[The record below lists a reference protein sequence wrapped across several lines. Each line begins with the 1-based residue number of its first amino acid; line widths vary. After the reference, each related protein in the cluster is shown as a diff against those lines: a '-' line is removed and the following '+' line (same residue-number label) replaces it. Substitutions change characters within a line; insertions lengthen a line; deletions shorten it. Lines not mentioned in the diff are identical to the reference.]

1 MKKIVK
7 YIAVLLAILSVVFAF
22 SSCNSKKKS
31 AESKKKDDSKYAG
44 KLLKP
49 YMDMTKSKKYIL
61 KTQVN
66 SGGKQVEVSVT
77 VSGEDKRL
85 LTLPMELQD
94 GTTPF
99 SFLFNGE
106 NRYILMPTVKAYSQV
121 DKSLFDKIVI
131 EQGTNLNT
139 YTGFYQTLHNFAFVG
154 EGKSDDGML
163 YEDYYNPATQA
174 TIRFFFDASS
184 KALKKRGVVVDGK
197 VSDVRPYVILGDV
210 KDEMF
215 QIPEGYKERS
225 EIGQTFQKIYSGEQT
240 TAPATTK
247 PAK

>member
-1 MKKIVK
+1 MKKNIK
-7 YIAVLLAILSVVFAF
+7 LIAFLLVILSVILAF
-22 SSCNSKKKS
+22 SACD
-31 AESKKKDDSKYAG
+31 KKKDGEKTPKEESKYSG

-49 YMDMTKSKKYIL
+49 YMDITKSKKYIL
-61 KTQVN
+61 KTEVN
-66 SGGKQVEVSVT
+66 SGGKNAEVTVT
-77 VSGEDKRL
+77 VSGDDKRL
-85 LTLPMELQD
+85 LTLPMELED

-121 DKSLFDKIVI
+121 DKNLFDKIAI

-174 TIRFFFDASS
+174 TIRFFFEESS
-184 KALKKRGVVVDGK
+184 KALKKRGVVVNGQ
-197 VSDVRPYVILGDV
+197 VTDVRPYVILGDV
-210 KDEMF
+210 NDAMF
-215 QIPEGYKERS
+215 QIPEGYKQRS
-225 EIGQTFQKIYSGEQT
+225 EIGQTFQKIYTAPQT
-240 TAPATTK
+240 TAPTTTQ